1 MDGTCTNNES
11 SWQQPSQNEIT
22 VPLEMQCS
30 YNITSQDIFGTP
42 INSNSSWLRSSQDE
56 NYVPVGIIASFETTS
71 HDVSDTPINTDSS
84 WLRSSQNET
93 DVPVGIMCSYEGTS
107 QDIFGTPINTDSS
120 WLRSPLQAPDIP
132 VEMMSSYDIT
142 SQDIFQR
149 PMGDVSNR
157 PSTSIMNNEQC
168 ETLQSTPIN
177 FEYQH
182 LLDHK
187 VRSVYL
193 ITYSKADT
201 SRFNRQTFAE
211 AVVSLF
217 NNGKAKVVKWVCAM
231 EKHQDGGNHF
241 HLAVKLSKLK
251 RWKGIKNGMMDLHG
265 VVLHF
270 SDIHTDY
277 SDAWHY
283 VTKEDKSVIQS
294 PNHPTEIPRTAGRTP
309 RGSVQTKG
317 NGTGKRNS
325 KGKVKVTRL
334 SPLAFTQLIR
344 KHKIRRLVE
353 LYSFMKKE
361 EQSGNF
367 AVAEFFH
374 NRKKCKVEEL
384 INNTWDIE
392 ESDAYLKRE
401 KMSRLEILS
410 QYMEETPCLCNG
422 EWLML
427 ALQTLANNHI
437 SREDFAS
444 AVITLLDDGRKKG
457 ANILVKGEADCG
469 KSFLFFPLKKIFR
482 CFANPASSTFNWL
495 GVENAEVIFLND
507 FRWTPQVIPW
517 FQLLQL
523 LEGDEVKF
531 PAPKNHAKENIIFTR
546 DCPIFATS
554 ADEIVSNK
562 IGSLMVKETK
572 MMKKRWKV
580 YDFTHEIPQDEIKEV
595 KPCGVCFGKLVTDPQ
610 HLFT

>member
-1 MDGTCTNNES
+1 MAG
-11 SWQQPSQNEIT
+11 
-22 VPLEMQCS
+22 
-30 YNITSQDIFGTP
+30 
-42 INSNSSWLRSSQDE
+42 
-56 NYVPVGIIASFETTS
+56 
-71 HDVSDTPINTDSS
+71 TPINTDSS
-84 WLRSSQNET
+84 WLRSSQDEIDAPVALMSSY
-93 DVPVGIMCSYEGTS
+93 DVTS
-107 QDIFGTPINTDSS
+107 QDVFGTPINTDSS
-120 WLRSPLQAPDIP
+120 WLRLSQNEIDAPVALISSYDVPSQDLFCTPINTDSSWLRSSPTEVDAAVQVMSSYDVTSQDIFGTLVNTDSSWLHSSQNDIDVP
-132 VEMMSSYDIT
+132 AEMMSSYDIT
-142 SQDIFQR
+142 SEDIFGP
-149 PMGDVSNR
+149 PMDNTSNQAL
-157 PSTSIMNNEQC
+157 PTVMTAEQG
-168 ETLQSTPIN
+168 ETLESTPIN

-193 ITYSKADT
+193 ITYSQADT
-201 SRFNRQTFAE
+201 TRFNRQTFAE

-217 NNGKAKVVKWVCAM
+217 NNGKAKVVKWVCGM
-231 EKHQDGGNHF
+231 ENHCDGGKHF
-241 HLAVKLSKLK
+241 HLAVKLTKLK
-251 RWKGIKNGMMDLHG
+251 RWKSIKNEMMDLHG

-270 SDIHTDY
+270 SDIHSDY

-283 VTKEDKSVIQS
+283 VTKEDKMVIQS
-294 PNHPTEIPRTAGRTP
+294 PNHPEEVPRTAPRTK
-309 RGSVQTKG
+309 RASVQKKGKTKG
-317 NGTGKRNS
+317 
-325 KGKVKVTRL
+325 KGKVKVTRMT
-334 SPLAFTQLIR
+334 PLAFTQLIR
-344 KHKIRRLVE
+344 KHNIRRLVE

-361 EQSGNF
+361 ERSGNF
-367 AVAEFFH
+367 ALAEFFH
-374 NRKKCKVEEL
+374 NRKKNKVEEL
-384 INNTWDIE
+384 ITNTWDIE

-401 KMSRLEILS
+401 KMSRLDILS

-427 ALQTLANNHI
+427 ALQTLSNNHI

-444 AVITLLDDGRKKG
+444 SVITLLEDGRKKG

-469 KSFLFFPLKKIFR
+469 KSFLFYPLKKIFR

-554 ADEIVSNK
+554 ADEIVSNQ

-580 YDFTHEIPQDEIKEV
+580 YEFTHEIPQEEIKEV
-595 KPCGVCFGKLVTDPQ
+595 KPCGVCFCKLITDPE
-610 HLFT
+610 HLFA